1 MNNRIENAFP
11 HLRPAESHRT
21 DLMVVG
27 DTGIDLM
34 VRVDDLPKT
43 DGKAIGES
51 LGIFAGG
58 MGANF
63 ACAARK
69 SSADLGIALISKV
82 GADAFGEACLQALRE
97 QDIDTHLV
105 VVEPGQLTWWCA
117 VAIDS
122 EGEKALLGGRTDAS
136 LPDTQQTSEAQ
147 FENVRWVH
155 SLGDVPSSLDVI
167 KAAQAAGAI
176 ASVDIEGSFVAG
188 QRIQAEKLV
197 GLADLVIV
205 NTDSLRMLTDE
216 ENYELALRQLLHD
229 RPNTAILLTRGSAG
243 SAFAFT
249 NSRSAF
255 HLVEQIAAPVATVVD
270 TTGAGD
276 SFAGTF
282 VASVLRHGDVADAM
296 AAASEMAAQTIG
308 HLGARPG
315 GLPGWIRPI

>member
-11 HLRPAESHRT
+11 HLRPAESHGI

-63 ACAARK
+63 AYAARK
-69 SSADLGIALISKV
+69 SAVKLSIALISKV

-117 VAIDS
+117 VAIDG

-136 LPDTQQTSEAQ
+136 LPDAKQTSEVQ

-155 SLGDVPSSLDVI
+155 SLGDVPSSLEVI
-167 KAAQAAGAI
+167 MAAQAAGAI
-176 ASVDIEGSFVAG
+176 ASVDIEGSFVTG

-197 GLADLVIV
+197 AQADFVIV
-205 NTDSLRMLTDE
+205 NTDSLRMLTGE
-216 ENYELALRQLLHD
+216 ENYDLALRQLLRH
-229 RPNTAILLTRGSAG
+229 RTHAAILLTRGGAG

-249 NSRSAF
+249 DSTSTF
-255 HLVEQIAAPVATVVD
+255 HLVERTAAPVATVVD

-282 VASVLRHGDVADAM
+282 VASALRHGDLAEAM

-315 GLPGWIRPI
+315 GLPGWIRPT